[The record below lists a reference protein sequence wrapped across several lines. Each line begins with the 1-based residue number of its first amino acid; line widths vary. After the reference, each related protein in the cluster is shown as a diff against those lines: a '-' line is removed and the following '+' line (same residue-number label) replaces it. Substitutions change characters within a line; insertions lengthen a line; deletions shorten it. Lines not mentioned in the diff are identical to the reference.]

1 MSSVAQ
7 LTMHSPVGE
16 ITLSE
21 ADGAIVSL
29 DWGRAPPE
37 FQAET
42 PLLKQARD
50 MLNRYFDGD
59 FSDHNLPL
67 APPGTAFQQKV
78 WQAMRRIPAG
88 RTQSYGEL
96 AQSIDSAARAVGQA
110 CGANPI
116 PILIPCHRVLA
127 AGGSIGGYSGDGG
140 AETKRA
146 LLRLEG
152 ALP

>member
-50 MLNRYFDGD
+50 VLNRYFDGD

-67 APPGTAFQQKV
+67 TPSGTAFQQKV
-78 WQAMRRIPAG
+78 WAALRQIPVGETATYADVARRIGQP
-88 RTQSYGEL
+88 T
-96 AQSIDSAARAVGQA
+96 AARAVARA
-110 CGANPI
+110 CATNGLAVA
-116 PILIPCHRVLA
+116 IPCHRVVRSDGRLSGYRWGPERRA
-127 AGGSIGGYSGDGG
+127 SLLDREGS
-140 AETKRA
+140 R
-146 LLRLEG
+146 
-152 ALP
+152 